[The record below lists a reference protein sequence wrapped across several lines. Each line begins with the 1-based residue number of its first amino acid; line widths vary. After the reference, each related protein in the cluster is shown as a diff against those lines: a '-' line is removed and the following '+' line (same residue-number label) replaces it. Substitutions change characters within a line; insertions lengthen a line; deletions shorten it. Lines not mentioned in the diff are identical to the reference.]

1 MKVTSF
7 RTGGRASYGV
17 VVDGGIV
24 DVGAALGAT
33 YPTLRDVLEGA
44 ALAEVEQAAEG
55 KRADFALD
63 DVTLLPPIPNPDK
76 IILVGLNYAMH
87 VKETGR
93 TDSEYPALF
102 TRFVN
107 TQVGHGQPLIKPR
120 VSDSFDYEGELAV
133 VIGKGGRHIAKDRV
147 FDHIAGYAC
156 YNDGS
161 VRDWQSHT
169 HQFTPGKN
177 FPATGGFGP
186 WIVTRDEVPDPA
198 KMTLVTRLNGEEMQ
212 RAPVSDL
219 IFDIPFLINYIS
231 TFTDLAPG
239 DVISTGTPGG
249 VGFKRNPPVF
259 MKPGDRVE
267 VEIDGVGTLV
277 NPVEAE

>member
-1 MKVTSF
+1 MRVTSF

-24 DVGAALGAT
+24 DVGAGLGGT
-33 YPTLRDVLEGA
+33 YETLRDVLEGA
-44 ALAEVEQAAEG
+44 ALSELEKMAAG
-55 KRADFALD
+55 KAADRRIK

-76 IILVGLNYAMH
+76 IILVGLNYALH
-87 VKETGR
+87 VQETGR
-93 TDSEYPALF
+93 ADSEYPALF
-102 TRFVN
+102 TRFAN
-107 TQVGHGQPLIKPR
+107 TQVGHDQPLVKPR

-133 VIGKGGRHIAKDRV
+133 VIGKGGRHIPAKNAY
-147 FDHIAGYAC
+147 DHIAGYAC

-161 VRDWQSHT
+161 VRDWQGHT

-186 WIVTRDEVPDPA
+186 WMVSRDEIPDPA
-198 KMTLVTRLNGEEMQ
+198 KLTLITRLNGQQMQ
-212 RAPVSDL
+212 KAGVDQL
-219 IFDIPFLINYIS
+219 IFDIPYLINYIS
-231 TFTDLAPG
+231 TFTDLVPG

-259 MKPGDRVE
+259 MKPGDTVE
-267 VEIDGVGTLV
+267 VEIDGIGTLV
-277 NPVEAE
+277 NPVVAE